1 MKKLDHTSDIT
12 CSGSLQFCILHGSF
26 INPHPCRRATAKVI
40 IQGMQMVAAIAWS
53 EPHPAVGRSGEAFWP
68 IIRVSSLVGTLIR
81 KYMKIPIFYVEE
93 NWCIMSGT
101 TVGWKGRKERRK
113 DWMNKWMN
121 EGMNGWMKEWM
132 NERKNEW
139 VNERKNEWM
148 NERKKERKKEWMNE
162 WMNEWANEE
171 QTKNERRTN
180 EPTNQRMNERTNEQT
195 NKRTNEWRIMKE
207 WMN

>member
-121 EGMNGWMKEWM
+121 EGMNGWMNEGMNEWTKEWM
-132 NERKNEW
+132 SEWKNEWVHEWVKEWVNEW
-139 VNERKNEWM
+139 VNESM
-148 NERKKERKKEWMNE
+148 LKE
-162 WMNEWANEE
+162 
-171 QTKNERRTN
+171 
-180 EPTNQRMNERTNEQT
+180 
-195 NKRTNEWRIMKE
+195 
-207 WMN
+207 